1 MLPGKMCGEVIQCEG
16 EMWKSEERKK
26 EMTAPITLPPLDE
39 QTLTKLRRRYDD
51 TSDAETRTRYQM
63 LLLSV
68 TGQTSTQIAQIV
80 LRSQDT
86 VVRVLKR
93 FFAGGLDAVPRR
105 TAPGRV
111 RTVTAAWEAEL
122 VRVIELDPHE
132 VGEDTANWTTERLA
146 GYLGKH
152 TGVLVTEE
160 TVRVYL
166 HAHDYVCKRPTWT
179 LRRKAEE
186 KADYVGNAC
195 VEVLLAGATAPE
207 LLPVNDL
214 VEADLW
220 DQLPADLPALLA
232 LLPQAD
238 LYLQDE
244 FQVAFHPTLTRVW
257 SRKGRRG
264 QRLVEAPGDNRK
276 VYGFGLVDWRDG
288 WFDGRVAPGRTAPA
302 CGCGDS
308 FSGTRTNSRR
318 GASSYRQSICTRQGS
333 KCSSATCSGRIIN
346 LEAFSSSGKLPVV
359 EIRVFSITCQ
369 QFFVS
374 AALGNLSFVY
384 DDDCGGVTDSRE
396 TVCND
401 E

>member
-1 MLPGKMCGEVIQCEG
+1 
-16 EMWKSEERKK
+16 MWKSEERQK

-146 GYLGKH
+146 EYLGKH

-179 LRRKAEE
+179 LQRKAEE

-195 VEVLLAGATAPE
+195 G
-207 LLPVNDL
+207 
-214 VEADLW
+214 
-220 DQLPADLPALLA
+220 
-232 LLPQAD
+232 
-238 LYLQDE
+238 
-244 FQVAFHPTLTRVW
+244 
-257 SRKGRRG
+257 
-264 QRLVEAPGDNRK
+264 
-276 VYGFGLVDWRDG
+276 
-288 WFDGRVAPGRTAPA
+288 
-302 CGCGDS
+302 
-308 FSGTRTNSRR
+308 
-318 GASSYRQSICTRQGS
+318 
-333 KCSSATCSGRIIN
+333 
-346 LEAFSSSGKLPVV
+346 
-359 EIRVFSITCQ
+359 
-369 QFFVS
+369 
-374 AALGNLSFVY
+374 
-384 DDDCGGVTDSRE
+384 
-396 TVCND
+396 
-401 E
+401 